1 MIRITLL
8 QVMSVDS
15 LIPAGKS
22 MNSRIEFA
30 FRTLART
37 FYMCDT
43 IYDAGELVKEAT
55 FSKMEQVQNFVYY
68 RLRNIFLS
76 LTGKQR
82 SN

>member
-1 MIRITLL
+1 
-8 QVMSVDS
+8 
-15 LIPAGKS
+15 
-22 MNSRIEFA
+22 
-30 FRTLART
+30 
-37 FYMCDT
+37 MCDT

>member
-30 FRTLART
+30 FRTLAKT

-43 IYDAGELVKEAT
+43 IYDAGELVK
-55 FSKMEQVQNFVYY
+55 
-68 RLRNIFLS
+68 
-76 LTGKQR
+76 
-82 SN
+82 